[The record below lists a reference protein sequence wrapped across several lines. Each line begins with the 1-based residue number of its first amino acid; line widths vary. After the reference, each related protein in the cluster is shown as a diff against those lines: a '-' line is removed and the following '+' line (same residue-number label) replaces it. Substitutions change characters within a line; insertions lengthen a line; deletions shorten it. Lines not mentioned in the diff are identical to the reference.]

1 MTCKM
6 HQVTLDLDHA
16 SRLQMSALKGE
27 KVLQHSAHCFRRSR
41 AALGFFCA
49 CIAPEADLG
58 MQIAGDVTRPGRGYG
73 CLRAQRHAPL
83 PVADLEL
90 EDLGTRAACAES

>member
-1 MTCKM
+1 
-6 HQVTLDLDHA
+6 
-16 SRLQMSALKGE
+16 
-27 KVLQHSAHCFRRSR
+27 
-41 AALGFFCA
+41 
-49 CIAPEADLG
+49 LG

-83 PVADLEL
+83 LVADLEL